1 MCHLSNCCSTPQSG
15 DPLSPSL
22 SPLSLLLFDLAYFP
36 ISIFIFIRKFCL
48 CFVAAS
54 VAAKKGRG
62 GVAGSDMCVRSLCR
76 FVATSS
82 CTICVSMR
90 CLIPSQRRSQET
102 QSECTYVCVCSSV
115 CVCVCLSV
123 CLCLCVI
130 VWHVQNAGRCHNVQL
145 FGHFVFVFEFSFL
158 LPHSLSLSL
167 YLSPWRYLRSHLC
180 ILLYFVHC
188 ICICIGACFVS
199 DCLARLRQ
207 LSSGLSFFT
216 VSPVSVYFR
225 IRDPQLSELRPV
237 STSNDNISSSSSSSS
252 R

>member
-1 MCHLSNCCSTPQSG
+1 M
-15 DPLSPSL
+15 
-22 SPLSLLLFDLAYFP
+22 
-36 ISIFIFIRKFCL
+36 
-48 CFVAAS
+48 
-54 VAAKKGRG
+54 
-62 GVAGSDMCVRSLCR
+62 
-76 FVATSS
+76 
-82 CTICVSMR
+82 
-90 CLIPSQRRSQET
+90 
-102 QSECTYVCVCSSV
+102 

-130 VWHVQNAGRCHNVQL
+130 VWHVQNTGRCHNVQL

-207 LSSGLSFFT
+207 FSSVQ
-216 VSPVSVYFR
+216 VSASSRCLRSSVSVYFR

-237 STSNDNISSSSSSSS
+237 STSNDNISSSSSSSL
-252 R
+252 